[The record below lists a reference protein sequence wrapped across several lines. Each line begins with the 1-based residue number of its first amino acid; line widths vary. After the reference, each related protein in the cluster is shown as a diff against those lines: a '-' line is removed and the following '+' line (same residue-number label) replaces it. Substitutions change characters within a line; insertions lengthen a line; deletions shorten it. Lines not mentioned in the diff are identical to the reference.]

1 MIAAAATQMPMPF
14 VQSQEKKQSATG
26 ISGTARSMSR
36 YFAREGV
43 DPLSQAFDGKLVV
56 HPGIGGGKVSDD
68 VLGMTLEKLLAMPRN
83 GKSVA
88 YIHVPFCETHCLY
101 CGFYNRA
108 YSPEE
113 SRLYADALIRE
124 LHLWGGK
131 PAQEIGPVHAVYMGG
146 GTPTALEADDLRR
159 ILQEVKSALP
169 LANDCEITVEGRLS
183 NFGPDKMEACLEGG
197 ANRFSLGVQSFNTEI
212 RRSMGR
218 MSSREELVIQLERL
232 LSYDQA
238 AVIVDLIYGFPRQ
251 GMEHWL
257 EDIAVAQSLHLDGAD
272 CYQLNV
278 YRHTPLGKAIEL
290 GKMPAGA
297 DIPMQ
302 SAMFAAGVDA
312 MQKAFYRRLSV
323 SHWARTSRERNLYN
337 LYVKGRAHCLAF
349 GPGAGG
355 NLGGYFYLNRSDY
368 RTWQKQVHS
377 GQKPVA
383 MLVRPAPHASLLRS
397 VAEGME
403 QSWLDLPSLEAE
415 FGVSLDRIGKPLF
428 DQWSRAGLVERRGKA
443 VVLTLAGQ
451 FWQVNLS
458 QLLQE
463 YLKTALEEECR

>member
-1 MIAAAATQMPMPF
+1 MGR
-14 VQSQEKKQSATG
+14 VSSQE
-26 ISGTARSMSR
+26 
-36 YFAREGV
+36 E
-43 DPLSQAFDGKLVV
+43 
-56 HPGIGGGKVSDD
+56 
-68 VLGMTLEKLLAMPRN
+68 
-83 GKSVA
+83 
-88 YIHVPFCETHCLY
+88 
-101 CGFYNRA
+101 
-108 YSPEE
+108 
-113 SRLYADALIRE
+113 LI
-124 LHLWGGK
+124 
-131 PAQEIGPVHAVYMGG
+131 V
-146 GTPTALEADDLRR
+146 
-159 ILQEVKSALP
+159 
-169 LANDCEITVEGRLS
+169 
-183 NFGPDKMEACLEGG
+183 
-197 ANRFSLGVQSFNTEI
+197 
-212 RRSMGR
+212 
-218 MSSREELVIQLERL
+218 QLERL

-272 CYQLNV
+272 FYQLNV

-368 RTWQKQVHS
+368 RTWQEQVHS

-415 FGVSLDRIGKPLF
+415 FGVSLGRIGKPLF
-428 DQWSRAGLVERRGKA
+428 DQWSRAGLVERKGKIVA
-443 VVLTLAGQ
+443 LTLAGQ

-463 YLKTALEEECR
+463 YLKTVLEEECRCGTS

>member
-1 MIAAAATQMPMPF
+1 MTATPQNEPF
-14 VQSQEKKQSATG
+14 IQPSEQERLG
-26 ISGTARSMSR
+26 EEIPRSIKDMSR

-43 DPLSQAFDGKLVV
+43 DPLPHAFDGKIAV
-56 HPGIGGGKVSDD
+56 HPGLGGGKVPEDAID
-68 VLGMTLEKLLAMPRN
+68 AELDRVLAVPRT

-101 CGFYNRA
+101 CGFYNRG
-108 YSPEE
+108 YRPDE

-124 LHLWGGK
+124 LHLWEGRA
-131 PAQEIGPVHAVYMGG
+131 AQDQGPVHAVYMGG

-159 ILQEVKSALP
+159 ILREVKAVLP

-183 NFGPDKMEACLEGG
+183 NFGPDKMEACFDGG
-197 ANRFSLGVQSFNTEI
+197 ANRFSLGVQSFNTAI
-212 RRSMGR
+212 RQSMGR
-218 MSSREELVIQLERL
+218 VSTREELIAQLERL
-232 LSYDQA
+232 MSYNQA

-251 GMEHWL
+251 TMELWL
-257 EDIAVAQSLHLDGAD
+257 EDIAVAQSLYLDGAD

-278 YRHTPLGKAIEL
+278 YRQTPLGKAIEA

-302 SAMFAAGVDA
+302 SAMFAAGVAA
-312 MQKAFYRRLSV
+312 MQNAFYRRLSV

-355 NLGGYFYLNRSDY
+355 TIGGYFYLNRSDY
-368 RTWQKQVHS
+368 RTWQEQVHA
-377 GQKPVA
+377 GHKPVA
-383 MLVRPAPHASLLRS
+383 MLARPAPHARLLRA

-403 QSWLDLPSLEAE
+403 QSWLDLPRLEAE
-415 FGVSLDRIGKPLF
+415 YGVPLARIWKPLF
-428 DQWSRAGLVERRGKA
+428 DQWSRAGLVERRGSFVA
-443 VVLTLAGQ
+443 LTLAGQ

-463 YLKTALEEECR
+463 YLKHALEE